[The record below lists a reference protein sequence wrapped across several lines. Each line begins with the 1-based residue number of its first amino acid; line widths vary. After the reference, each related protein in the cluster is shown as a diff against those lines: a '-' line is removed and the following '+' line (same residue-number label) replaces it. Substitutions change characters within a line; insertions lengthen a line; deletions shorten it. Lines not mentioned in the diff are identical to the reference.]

1 MFIMFKWLL
10 LHNSTFSWWLC
21 LYGCIS
27 ESGQL
32 GMWPPRVLLTAVT
45 AGLGSLYMFVCACV
59 CVWFAWGCPCYKRR
73 QESWMHSVTYTL
85 FLAPWAWTFFPCF
98 ASSCLILS
106 VHHCPPT
113 ATRARRKTWLSCSS
127 KEHFVWII
135 AHFLLVL
142 LAVGVLGLVWWR
154 QSSS

>member
-1 MFIMFKWLL
+1 MKDNIHSEVDQWRDRERPREQL
-10 LHNSTFSWWLC
+10 WLC
-21 LYGCIS
+21 VYVCIS

-45 AGLGSLYMFVCACV
+45 AGLGSVCV
-59 CVWFAWGCPCYKRR
+59 CVCVSDLPEGVRVTKGDKNHGCTQSHIPSFSLL
-73 QESWMHSVTYTL
+73 EPEPSSL
-85 FLAPWAWTFFPCF
+85 CF
-98 ASSCLILS
+98 AFSCLFLS

-113 ATRARRKTWLSCSS
+113 ATRARRRTWLSCSS

-142 LAVGVLGLVWWR
+142 LAVGVLGLV
-154 QSSS
+154 